1 MNIHFI
7 GIGGISMSGLASIA
21 LNLGNNVSGS
31 DKQDSAVLQ
40 KLKSEGIKVFTNQ
53 KADNINEDI
62 DLVVYTAAVL
72 NDNEELQKA
81 KKLEK
86 ENKLKIMSRA
96 EFLGKLMRM
105 HKNSIAISGTHGK
118 TSTTSMTSSIFIHSN
133 LEPTISVGGN
143 LDLIKGNYLLG
154 SKDYFI
160 TEACEYVN
168 SFLSLNPKY
177 SVILNIER
185 EHIDFFKSDDDLI
198 ESFRQ
203 FALNTDKNGKII
215 ANGDDKLVRQTLSS
229 FENVLYFGFSD
240 NNDFIIKNQKIH
252 GEGYS
257 FNLYYDG
264 KFFGDFNTSV
274 LGLFNVL
281 NATAAIIVSY
291 LNGIDVDRISN
302 SLSKYK
308 GVGRRFEKKGEYNG
322 AKLYDDYAH
331 HPSEVKNTLDSAS
344 QLNKNKLITIFQPHT
359 FSRTKDFLEEFSN
372 SFSSTDV
379 LILTDI
385 YASREKDPGDI
396 HSKDLFEKTKGKVKE
411 IIYIS
416 DFLEISEYI
425 KQNAREND
433 LIITMGAGDVN
444 RIIDMILS

>member
-31 DKQDSAVLQ
+31 DKQDSAMMQ

-53 KADNINEDI
+53 NADNINEDI

-215 ANGDDKLVRQTLSS
+215 ANGDDELVRKTLSS

-425 KQNAREND
+425 KQNARK
-433 LIITMGAGDVN
+433 I
-444 RIIDMILS
+444 